1 MDDKQKRK
9 KRVSKSGIGRRA
21 VDPSDP
27 STWGYAPRDV
37 EAEKQVK
44 IDEKKL
50 GSQAHRLEKRLKKEK
65 L

>member
-1 MDDKQKRK
+1 MATDPKRK
-9 KRVSKSGIGRRA
+9 KRASKSGIGKRA

-27 STWGYAPRDV
+27 NTWGGAPRDP

-44 IDEKKL
+44 VDASRM
-50 GSQAHRLEKRLKKEK
+50 GRQAHRLEKRLKKEK